1 MTAVAATQDQQNIQ
15 DRIAAL
21 QATIAEKPDGV
32 LESYAEHHGVSM
44 RVALECLPGDQA
56 VFVDGSRFEDIWAD
70 LTTFGPIV
78 FIVHSADGVF
88 ETKGSLPP
96 GSSGRGYFNVH
107 GESPISG
114 HIKADRCQAVCFVD
128 RPFFGRRSCSVQFVN
143 GDGNI
148 MFKVFIGRDDKRELL
163 PDQVASFEALRA
175 RMQQK

>member
-1 MTAVAATQDQQNIQ
+1 MAVAAMQ
-15 DRIAAL
+15 DRTAL
-21 QATIAEKPDGV
+21 QAMIAGKPDGI
-32 LESYAEHHGVSM
+32 LESFAELHDVPM
-44 RVALECLPGDQA
+44 RVVLNCLPQGQA
-56 VFVDGSRFEDIWAD
+56 IFIDGARFQEVWSE
-70 LTTFGPIV
+70 LTTFGPVV
-78 FIVHSADGVF
+78 FIIHSADGVF
-88 ETKGSLPP
+88 ETKSSLPP
-96 GSSGRGYFNVH
+96 GSFGRGYFNVH
-107 GESPISG
+107 GDGPING

>member
-1 MTAVAATQDQQNIQ
+1 MTAVAATQQMQ

-21 QATIAEKPDGV
+21 QATIAARPDGV
-32 LESYAEHHGVSM
+32 LESFAEQHDVPM
-44 RVALECLPGDQA
+44 RVVLDCLPEGQA
-56 VFVDGSRFEDIWAD
+56 VFVDGARFEEVWSE
-70 LTTFGPIV
+70 LTTFGSIV
-78 FIVHSADGVF
+78 FIIHSADGVF

-114 HIKADRCQAVCFVD
+114 HIKADRCQAICFVD